1 MSVITYSGL
10 FGEPNQLVTFNNI
23 DNSWYYPDSNVIDV
37 VGRLYAPGIYG
48 KQLSAFEIAS
58 SGKIA
63 ITINDV
69 HTLDILRAD
78 TLRSNSS
85 NTFSNYTTV
94 IKAIENESLL
104 FSLSNPD
111 DTSIF
116 LDAVTSNIIVKSK
129 TDIYLSASNVHFST
143 SNDTTFTS
151 QSNLIFIASND
162 IYLTSQCNIIMTA
175 ANGAVRFELDPPD
188 ANIYFIASNNI
199 DFTSADTGIGLYAM
213 HSNVVITLN
222 SNMDL
227 NMYAKS
233 NFYLYANDSNVSI
246 VATSNNLSINALS
259 NFYLYANDSNVSV
272 IAESNNLN
280 LSACNI
286 NMNTTNFSLKKYIS
300 ASNMLV
306 KYKFNINDAN
316 DLEIIKI
323 VYVDNSMVSANPVT
337 RYTTRSHVTLPLPVD
352 IM

>member
-63 ITINDV
+63 ITINDT

-78 TLRSNSS
+78 TLRSNGS

-94 IKAIENESLL
+94 VKAIENESLL

-116 LDAVTSNIIVKSK
+116 LDAVTSNIVLTSK
-129 TDIYLSASNVHFST
+129 NDIYLSASNVRFST

-188 ANIYFIASNNI
+188 ANIYFVASNTI
-199 DFTSADTGIGLYAM
+199 DFTSADTGINLYAM
-213 HSNVVITLN
+213 HSNVIVSLN

-227 NMYAKS
+227 KMYAKS
-233 NFYLYANDSNVSI
+233 NFYLSANDSNVSI
-246 VATSNNLSINALS
+246 IAESNNLS
-259 NFYLYANDSNVSV
+259 LYAQS
-272 IAESNNLN
+272 NLN

-300 ASNMLV
+300 ESNMLV

-323 VYVDNSMVSANPVT
+323 VYVDSNMVSANPVT